1 MLAYVSCAA
10 ARAIAVV
17 AVDTA
22 GMAMSLVGTVAVP
35 TAPGVAADA
44 VPGGSI
50 PLALSPDGRHLYAA
64 ERSNPFLLASYSLAE
79 DGMPRL
85 AATAPLPAGMA
96 YLSTDAAGR
105 RIWAASYPQSLVTEG
120 DVDADGLV
128 RAAPRRT
135 LATLPNAHCV
145 LPNPSGTHLYATS
158 LGGDAILCW
167 RLSPSGLD
175 EAGEV
180 VTKLQRGAGP
190 RHLVFGAGG
199 SRLYLLNE
207 LDATLVVY
215 SRDAAS
221 GQLAHRQALPFPG
234 APSPAKSADLHL
246 HPSGR
251 FLYASERATSRLGVF
266 AVDAEGLLSPVETV
280 PCETTPRGFAITPG
294 GEALLCAGMDADALG
309 LYAIDAASGR
319 LSRRATL
326 TVPAGPNW
334 IEIP

>member
-79 DGMPRL
+79 GGMPRL

-234 APSPAKSADLHL
+234 APAPAKSADLHL